1 MVKNYKW
8 FVFDLDGTLLNNAG
22 EITDENRKAIAL
34 LKAQGKQV
42 IIATGRHDLIANKY
56 LYELGLTAPIIA
68 CNGAL
73 IKDVRSDKVLYMKV
87 IEQVVALKF
96 LAYCERNQLDYLVYT
111 PKAIY
116 YSENSQRINLVRE
129 YNNNVKKELQAPN
142 YSVKALDASK
152 QAIIKILVMNQ
163 DKHIL
168 EKLNKD
174 INKDGSLTIVASGKG
189 LIDIMN
195 SGISKGNAL
204 IALSEHWDMNLED
217 TVVFGDNHNDISM
230 FKVAG
235 LSIAVAN
242 AEEEL
247 KKAANYVTMSN
258 DESGV
263 SYAIYKYVLKE
274 HMRKR

>member
-1 MVKNYKW
+1 MKNYKW